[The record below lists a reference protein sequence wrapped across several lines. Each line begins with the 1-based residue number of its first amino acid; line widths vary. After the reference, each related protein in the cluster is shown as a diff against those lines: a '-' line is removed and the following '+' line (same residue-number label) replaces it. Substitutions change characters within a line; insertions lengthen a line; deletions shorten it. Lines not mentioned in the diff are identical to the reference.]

1 MKVDF
6 HIHLEEGPYTNN
18 FFNKTITS
26 IDTVKGIQATHTL
39 DDIER
44 KAQLFNERMEKGDYS
59 EWWLDL
65 YLEMALQKGLKQ
77 VGIVDHL
84 YRFEETRDYFLKYM
98 DVSDTDL
105 GCRQREWL
113 DQVMTH
119 KMDDFVTFINS
130 QKEKWDKAGVELK
143 LGIEADYFI
152 GGEEELKSLLAPY
165 EFDYI
170 IGSVHFNHGW
180 GFDNPE
186 LENKFNEYDLV
197 ELYTDH
203 FNTVIK
209 AAESGIF
216 SFIAHLDNLKVFNY
230 RPEEELLIPLYER
243 VAEALAKNDVATEV
257 NVGLKYRYPVKEQ
270 CPSERFIK
278 VLSEYDVKFTT
289 SSDSHFPHD
298 IGIYNDE
305 IRNLLKRNGV
315 ESIVT
320 FSKMKREEEAIK
332 SIIH

>member
-26 IDTVKGIQATHTL
+26 IDTVKGIQTTHML

-44 KAQLFNERMEKGDYS
+44 KAKLFQERMDKGDYS

-65 YLEMALQKGLKQ
+65 YLETAIQKGLKQ

-84 YRFEETRDYFLKYM
+84 YRFEETREYFLKYM

-105 GCRQREWL
+105 GNRQREWL
-113 DQVMTH
+113 NQVMTH
-119 KMDDFVTFINS
+119 KMSDFVNFINS
-130 QKEKWDKAGVELK
+130 QKERWSNAGIELK
-143 LGIEADYFI
+143 LGIEADYFV

-165 EFDYI
+165 SFDYI

-186 LENKFNEYDLV
+186 LESKFNDYDLV

-230 RPEEELLIPLYER
+230 RPDEDLLIPLYEQ
-243 VAEALAKNDVATEV
+243 VAEALVKNDVATEV

-270 CPSERFIK
+270 CPSERFIQ
-278 VLSEYDVKFTT
+278 VLSKHNVLFTT

-298 IGIYNDE
+298 IGIYNEE
-305 IRNLLKRNGV
+305 IRDLLKRNGV
-315 ESIVT
+315 ESIVR
-320 FSKMKREEEAIK
+320 FDNLKRETEKI
-332 SIIH
+332 

>member
-26 IDTVKGIQATHTL
+26 IDTVKGVHTTGML

-44 KAQLFNERMEKGDYS
+44 KAKLFKERMDKGDYS

-65 YLEMALQKGLKQ
+65 YLETALQKGLKQ

-105 GCRQREWL
+105 GRRQREWL
-113 DQVMTH
+113 NQVMTH
-119 KMDDFVTFINS
+119 KMAEFVLFINS
-130 QKEKWDKAGVELK
+130 QKEKWRKAGVELK
-143 LGIEADYFI
+143 LGIEVDYFT
-152 GGEEELKSLLAPY
+152 GGEEELKTLLAPY
-165 EFDYI
+165 NFDYT
-170 IGSVHFNHGW
+170 IGSIHFNNGW

-197 ELYTDH
+197 DLYTAH

-216 SFIAHLDNLKVFNY
+216 SFIAHLDNLKVFKY
-230 RPEEELLIPLYER
+230 RPDEELLIPLYEK

-270 CPSERFIK
+270 CPSERFIQ
-278 VLSEYDVKFTT
+278 VLSKHNVLFTT

-305 IRNLLKRNGV
+305 IKDLLKRNGV
-315 ESIVT
+315 DRIVT
-320 FSKMKREEEAIK
+320 FSRMKREEK
-332 SIIH
+332 KL

>member
-26 IDTVKGIQATHTL
+26 IDTVKGIQATHML

-44 KAQLFNERMEKGDYS
+44 KAKLFQERMDKGDYS

-65 YLEMALQKGLKQ
+65 YLETAIQKGLKQ

-105 GCRQREWL
+105 GNRQKEWL
-113 DQVMTH
+113 NQVMTH
-119 KMDDFVTFINS
+119 KMSDFVNFINS
-130 QKEKWDKAGVELK
+130 QKERWSNAGIELK
-143 LGIEADYFI
+143 LGIEADYFVD
-152 GGEEELKSLLAPY
+152 GEEELKALLAPFN
-165 EFDYI
+165 FDYI

-186 LENKFNEYDLV
+186 LESKFNDYDLV

-230 RPEEELLIPLYER
+230 RPDEDLLIPLYEQ
-243 VAEALAKNDVATEV
+243 VAEALVKNDVATEV

-270 CPSERFIK
+270 CPSERFIQ
-278 VLSEYDVKFTT
+278 VLSKHNVLFTT

-298 IGIYNDE
+298 IGIYNEE
-305 IRNLLKRNGV
+305 IRDLLKRNGV
-315 ESIVT
+315 ESIVR
-320 FSKMKREEEAIK
+320 FDNLKRETEKI
-332 SIIH
+332 

>member
-26 IDTVKGIQATHTL
+26 IDTVKGIQTTHML

-44 KAQLFNERMEKGDYS
+44 KAKLFQERMDKGDYS

-65 YLEMALQKGLKQ
+65 YLETAIQKGLKQ

-105 GCRQREWL
+105 GNRQKEWL
-113 DQVMTH
+113 NQVMTH
-119 KMDDFVTFINS
+119 KMSDFVNFINS
-130 QKEKWDKAGVELK
+130 QKERWSNAGIELK
-143 LGIEADYFI
+143 LGIEADYFV
-152 GGEEELKSLLAPY
+152 GGEEELKALLAPFN
-165 EFDYI
+165 FDYI

-186 LENKFNEYDLV
+186 LESKFNDYDLV

-230 RPEEELLIPLYER
+230 RPDEDLLVPLYEK
-243 VAEALAKNDVATEV
+243 VAEALVKNDVATEV

-270 CPSERFIK
+270 CPSERFIQ
-278 VLSEYDVKFTT
+278 VLSKHNVLFTT

-298 IGIYNDE
+298 IGIYNEE
-305 IRNLLKRNGV
+305 IRDLLKRNGV
-315 ESIVT
+315 ESIVR
-320 FSKMKREEEAIK
+320 FDNMKRETEKI
-332 SIIH
+332 

>member
-26 IDTVKGIQATHTL
+26 IDTVKGVHTTGML

-44 KAQLFNERMEKGDYS
+44 KAKLFQERMDKGDYS

-65 YLEMALQKGLKQ
+65 YLETALQKGLKQ

-105 GCRQREWL
+105 GNRQRQWL

-119 KMDDFVTFINS
+119 KMDEFVTFIS
-130 QKEKWDKAGVELK
+130 GQKEKWQAAGVELK

-165 EFDYI
+165 RFDYI

-186 LENKFNEYDLV
+186 LESKFNVYDLV

-230 RPEEELLIPLYER
+230 RPEEELLIPLYEQ

-270 CPSERFIK
+270 CPSERFIQ
-278 VLSEYDVKFTT
+278 VLSKHNVLFTT

-298 IGIYNDE
+298 IGIYNEE
-305 IRNLLKRNGV
+305 IRDLLKRNGV
-315 ESIVT
+315 ESIVR
-320 FSKMKREEEAIK
+320 FDNMKRESERI
-332 SIIH
+332 

>member
-1 MKVDF
+1 
-6 HIHLEEGPYTNN
+6 
-18 FFNKTITS
+18 
-26 IDTVKGIQATHTL
+26 
-39 DDIER
+39 
-44 KAQLFNERMEKGDYS
+44 
-59 EWWLDL
+59 
-65 YLEMALQKGLKQ
+65 
-77 VGIVDHL
+77 
-84 YRFEETRDYFLKYM
+84 
-98 DVSDTDL
+98 
-105 GCRQREWL
+105 
-113 DQVMTH
+113 MTH
-119 KMDDFVTFINS
+119 KMAEFVSFINS
-130 QKEKWDKAGVELK
+130 QKEKWRKAGVELK
-143 LGIEADYFI
+143 LGIEVDYFI

-165 EFDYI
+165 YFDYI
-170 IGSVHFNHGW
+170 IGSVHFNNGW

-186 LENKFNEYDLV
+186 LESKFNDYDLV
-197 ELYTDH
+197 GLYTNH

-230 RPEEELLIPLYER
+230 RPDEELLIPLYEK

-278 VLSEYDVKFTT
+278 ALSECNVKFTT

-305 IRNLLKRNGV
+305 IRDLLKRNGV

-320 FSKMKREEEAIK
+320 FSGEKRKDIN
-332 SIIH
+332 I

>member
-26 IDTVKGIQATHTL
+26 IDTVKGVHTTGML

-44 KAQLFNERMEKGDYS
+44 KAKLFQERMDKGDYS

-65 YLEMALQKGLKQ
+65 YLETALQKGLKQ

-98 DVSDTDL
+98 DVSDIDL
-105 GCRQREWL
+105 GNRQRQWL

-119 KMDDFVTFINS
+119 KMDEFVTFIS
-130 QKEKWDKAGVELK
+130 GQKEKWQAAGVELK

-152 GGEEELKSLLAPY
+152 SGEEELKALLAPY
-165 EFDYI
+165 NFDYI

-186 LENKFNEYDLV
+186 LESKFNDYDLV

-230 RPEEELLIPLYER
+230 RPEEDLLIPLYEQ

-270 CPSERFIK
+270 CPSERFLQ
-278 VLSEYDVKFTT
+278 VLSKHNVLFTT

-298 IGIYNDE
+298 IGIYNEE
-305 IRNLLKRNGV
+305 IRDLLKRNGV
-315 ESIVT
+315 ENIVR
-320 FSKMKREEEAIK
+320 FDNMKRESERI
-332 SIIH
+332 

>member
-26 IDTVKGIQATHTL
+26 IDTVKGIHTTGML

-44 KAQLFNERMEKGDYS
+44 KAKLFKERMDKGDYS

-65 YLEMALQKGLKQ
+65 YLETALQKGLKQ

-105 GCRQREWL
+105 GHRQREWL
-113 DQVMTH
+113 NQVMTH
-119 KMDDFVTFINS
+119 KMAEFVSFINS
-130 QKEKWDKAGVELK
+130 QKEKWQSAGVELK

-186 LENKFNEYDLV
+186 LESKFNDYDLV
-197 ELYTDH
+197 GLYTDH

-230 RPEEELLIPLYER
+230 RPDEELLIPLYEK

-278 VLSEYDVKFTT
+278 ALSEYDVKFTT

-298 IGIYNDE
+298 IGIYNE
-305 IRNLLKRNGV
+305 EVKILLKRNGINQ
-315 ESIVT
+315 IVT
-320 FSKMKREEEAIK
+320 FSDMKRKNVKI
-332 SIIH
+332 

>member
-26 IDTVKGIQATHTL
+26 IDTVKGVHTTGML

-44 KAQLFNERMEKGDYS
+44 KAKLFQERMDKGDYS

-65 YLEMALQKGLKQ
+65 YLETALQKGLKQ

-105 GCRQREWL
+105 GNRQRQWL

-119 KMDDFVTFINS
+119 KMDEFVTFIS
-130 QKEKWDKAGVELK
+130 GQKEKWQAAGVELK

-165 EFDYI
+165 RFDYI

-186 LENKFNEYDLV
+186 LESKFNNYDLV

-216 SFIAHLDNLKVFNY
+216 SFIAHLDNLKVFNH
-230 RPEEELLIPLYER
+230 RPEEELLIPLYEQ
-243 VAEALAKNDVATEV
+243 VAEALSKNDVATEV

-270 CPSERFIK
+270 CPSERFIQ
-278 VLSEYDVKFTT
+278 VLSKHNVLFTT

-298 IGIYNDE
+298 IGIYSEE
-305 IRNLLKRNGV
+305 IRDLLKRNGV
-315 ESIVT
+315 ESIVR
-320 FSKMKREEEAIK
+320 FDNMKRESERI
-332 SIIH
+332 